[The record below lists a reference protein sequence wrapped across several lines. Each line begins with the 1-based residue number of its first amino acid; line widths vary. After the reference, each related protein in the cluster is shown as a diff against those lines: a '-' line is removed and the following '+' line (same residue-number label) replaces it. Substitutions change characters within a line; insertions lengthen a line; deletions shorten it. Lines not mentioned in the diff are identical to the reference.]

1 MLPGSKPLTFS
12 FERLP
17 ASVFLCFHQQ
27 LPCSPDARR
36 RRLLANLWLSPQLA
50 AAMTSCLIFYPP
62 SSLQGSGAIWRTVGE
77 AGDWRAHYFQHHFFP
92 HTLGFFALVPDFNM
106 HPWSRSICPWIIQS
120 CWCSD
125 QRSLL
130 TAVILSGWKS
140 LSERTAF
147 TLGGMWPCLL
157 PEGRK
162 LRRCHR
168 HFFQPKKDYLLGNGT
183 SCFPSSW
190 LQSRG
195 ERHEMET
202 ERKKARHEDQFCFY
216 IRVKRA

>member
-1 MLPGSKPLTFS
+1 M
-12 FERLP
+12 
-17 ASVFLCFHQQ
+17 Q
-27 LPCSPDARR
+27 D
-36 RRLLANLWLSPQLA
+36 
-50 AAMTSCLIFYPP
+50 
-62 SSLQGSGAIWRTVGE
+62 SGAIWRTVGR
-77 AGDWRAHYFQHHFFP
+77 AGGWRAHYFWHHLFL
-92 HTLGFFALVPDFNM
+92 HTLGFFAPVPDCNM

-120 CWCSD
+120 CWRAYRCS
-125 QRSLL
+125 LM

-140 LSERTAF
+140 LSEGIAF
-147 TLGGMWPCLL
+147 TLRGMQPCLM

-168 HFFQPKKDYLLGNGT
+168 HFFQSKKDYLLGNGT

-202 ERKKARHEDQFCFY
+202 ERKKARHEDQFCFVLFCFY